1 MHFLKE
7 YCSVIPSIIMIHF
20 IRKFSSLFKKDMK
33 GETQMIQKLT
43 DMPHGT
49 IHPSSR
55 GQNIGKRNVHTQENL
70 CNYRLP
76 FKSKVIFLFTTM
88 HMTLKRIFTYNLVL
102 KHIYSAYCFLVYCG
116 KYKNRKP

>member
-1 MHFLKE
+1 
-7 YCSVIPSIIMIHF
+7 
-20 IRKFSSLFKKDMK
+20 MK

-76 FKSKVIFLFTTM
+76 FKSKVIFVIHDNAYDAKENFHLQLRT
-88 HMTLKRIFTYNLVL
+88 KN
-102 KHIYSAYCFLVYCG
+102 IYFAYCFLVYCG